1 MLTAVYEVL
10 STSAENTGN
19 FSVLWVLFSTKCC
32 NLLINVLHKGGSLS
46 KTGISLVGGGFAVVS
61 LHGWSV
67 IH

>member
-1 MLTAVYEVL
+1 MLSTVYTVL

-32 NLLINVLHKGGSLS
+32 SLVISVLHKGGSLS
-46 KTGISLVGGGFAVVS
+46 KTGISLVGGGFAVASV
-61 LHGWSV
+61 HGWSV